1 MNSLAPA
8 PCPSQLPAPI
18 AGPSGPQPSAAGG
31 LLILAQAWA
40 ALGGG
45 ATLGAGLHWR
55 GKAGQLLLFVLV
67 ALPLLPL
74 TSLRAVAGWCAGQA
88 DPLPA
93 ALGWAGA
100 VSQRCL
106 DRFVL
111 SPRHD
116 WLAVLAAM
124 AGALA
129 RHPATAVGENGVLAV
144 DSTTIEKRYGPQ
156 MAERSSV
163 YDAVPGKLVD
173 GYAVVSAGAVEG
185 ERHWSVGLW
194 PYRKALT
201 AAERAQHARRRR
213 KAQEGERPSKLDLAL
228 MLVGMAVRA
237 GVAAGTVVADS
248 AFAVSW
254 WLREVTALGR
264 HWLVSLRKDRRLR
277 IGAEVR
283 AVEAW
288 AKDVSLERRA
298 VDQRGT
304 ELWGGQLPEA
314 VLLDKGCR
322 RKGLACRLTYMER
335 RNRQGKVL
343 HRWYLATS
351 QVAWDLGAVWQHW
364 EWRWPVEVLHRTG
377 KQQLALEQFHVRRWE
392 GIVAW
397 LVCSSLRAS
406 LVAFVRAADPV
417 CGALSTEGLAAALT
431 GAACLV
437 EQQADGRADV
447 SLPPTLRA
455 VTLWN
460 QAPAP
465 LPARWWPLRLKAA

>member
-1 MNSLAPA
+1 MNSLAPT
-8 PCPSQLPAPI
+8 PRPSQLQAPASEL
-18 AGPSGPQPSAAGG
+18 SGPQPSASGG

-45 ATLGAGLHWR
+45 DTLGAGLRWR
-55 GKAGQLLLFVLV
+55 GKASQLLLWVLV

-74 TSLRAVAGWCAGQA
+74 HSLRAVAGWCAADA
-88 DPLPA
+88 DPLRA
-93 ALGWAGA
+93 ALGWAAA
-100 VSQRCL
+100 VSQRRL

-116 WLAVLAAM
+116 WLAVLEAM
-124 AGALA
+124 ARAMA

-144 DSTTIEKRYGPQ
+144 DSTTIEKRYGPH
-156 MAERSSV
+156 MAERSPV

-173 GYAVVSAGAVEG
+173 GYAVVSACAVEG

-213 KAQEGERPSKLDLAL
+213 PARAGERPSKLDLAL
-228 MLVGMAVRA
+228 MLVGVAVRA

-254 WLREVTALGR
+254 WLREIAALGR

-277 IGAEVR
+277 IGAEVQS
-283 AVEAW
+283 VEDW
-288 AKDVSLERRA
+288 AKTAPL
-298 VDQRGT
+298 QRWTSEPHGQ
-304 ELWGGQLPEA
+304 ELWGGQLPEG
-314 VLLDKGCR
+314 VLLDKGCQ
-322 RKGLACRLTYMER
+322 RKGLPCRATIMER
-335 RNRQGKVL
+335 RSRAGKVL

-351 QVAWDLGAVWQHW
+351 QLAWDLGAVWQHW
-364 EWRWPVEVLHRTG
+364 EWRWPVEELHRTG
-377 KQQLALEQFHVRRWE
+377 KQQLGMEDFHVRRWE
-392 GIVAW
+392 GLVAW

-417 CGALSTEGLAAALT
+417 CGALSTEGLAAALS

-437 EQQADGRADV
+437 EQQVDGGAMV